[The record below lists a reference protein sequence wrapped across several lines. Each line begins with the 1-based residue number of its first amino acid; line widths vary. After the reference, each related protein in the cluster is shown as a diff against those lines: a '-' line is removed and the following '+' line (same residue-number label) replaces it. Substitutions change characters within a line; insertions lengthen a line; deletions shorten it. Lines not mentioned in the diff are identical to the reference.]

1 MRLAIDKLSQKAIYS
16 NVISFSAKVLALSY
30 FKVPGVAMLLL
41 KALDAPLKMMDSLYK
56 EMTDLP
62 SQQCQQQQQQQQ
74 QKLMLEL
81 RLIFPSFLHKIMI
94 PDKKSYQDCL
104 ASDEDYPELPI
115 RMSGNW
121 KRRWESDDS
130 ELFFS
135 FYRHYHVALKTSIIA
150 RYNNMCQFRL
160 HQRNLILTI
169 SPGYMCLASYFSSK
183 LHSLTQREI
192 CSVTNGGVGTNNNN
206 DKNSFF
212 MSSTLSPVN
221 NIQMSNGNGD
231 YKSTFSSVIGKP
243 KPLIMATKRYA
254 ECMTWNIIA
263 ADPSGLYHDMINVWL
278 RTIIK
283 KTVLTNAEQVFCTL
297 CITLKKDIKVK
308 LWFKHRFVRFFGTNN
323 SRATKVR

>member
-1 MRLAIDKLSQKAIYS
+1 MIKDYRRLLVASLRLAIDKLNQKAIYS
-16 NVISFSAKVLALSY
+16 NIISFSAKVLALSY

-41 KALDAPLKMMDSLYK
+41 QALDTPLEMMGSLYK
-56 EMTDLP
+56 EMTDSSL
-62 SQQCQQQQQQQQ
+62 QQCQQQQQQFKSESQ
-74 QKLMLEL
+74 
-81 RLIFPSFLHKIMI
+81 LIFPSFLHKIMI

-104 ASDEDYPELPI
+104 ASNEDYSELPI
-115 RMSGNW
+115 KMSGNW

-169 SPGYMCLASYFSSK
+169 SPGYMCLASYFASK

-192 CSVTNGGVGTNNNN
+192 CSVTNGRVGTSNSN

-212 MSSTLSPVN
+212 VSSTLSPIN
-221 NIQMSNGNGD
+221 NIQLINEPGD
-231 YKSTFSSVIGKP
+231 CKSMFSSVIGKP
-243 KPLIMATKRYA
+243 KPLVMATKRYA
-254 ECMTWNIIA
+254 ECMAWNTIA

-297 CITLKKDIKVK
+297 CIT
-308 LWFKHRFVRFFGTNN
+308 FFF
-323 SRATKVR
+323 